1 VIAPVINQHGEE
13 FLMSLTSTASLQS
26 LGVANA
32 EPNTLPKRAALV
44 SFVGSMLEYYD
55 FFIYGTAAAL
65 IFPKVFFANV
75 DAATGTLLAL
85 LSFGIGYIARPVG
98 AIILGHFGDR
108 IGRKTVLLFTLV
120 LMGGSTLAVGLL
132 PDARTIGSAAPI
144 ILTLLRLLQGLSAA
158 GEQSGSNSLTL
169 EHSANTNRAFYTS
182 WTLSGTQA
190 GAILATLVF
199 IPVSGLPEDQLLSW
213 GWRIPFLLSFVVLVV
228 AYTIRRT
235 MPETPVFAAIKD
247 SAEVARFPVLA
258 LFRAYGPDVLRVIVC
273 ALIATVSTLTAVF
286 ALGYATSNFGV
297 AQPTMLWAG
306 VLSNV
311 TALLTQP
318 LWAILAD
325 KIGRKP
331 VFIGGVLGCAVL
343 LFPYFLAITSGNTP
357 LIFAASMILSGTI
370 YAAPNAIW
378 PSFYAE
384 MFEARVRYSGT
395 AIGTQLGFLAAGF
408 TPLVSQSLVGE
419 GPYGWLPVAI
429 FVAACCV
436 VSAMSAATARETHSI
451 DIGDLGKRASASGR
465 G

>member
-1 VIAPVINQHGEE
+1 MTLA
-13 FLMSLTSTASLQS
+13 STAPLEATS
-26 LGVANA
+26 VVEA
-32 EPNTLPKRAALV
+32 ESNKLPKRAALV

-75 DAATGTLLAL
+75 DPSTGTLLAL

-108 IGRKTVLLFTLV
+108 IGRKSVLLFTLV
-120 LMGGSTLAVGLL
+120 VMGGSTLAIGLL
-132 PDARTIGSAAPI
+132 PDARGIGKAAPI

-158 GEQSGSNSLTL
+158 GEQSGANSLTL
-169 EHSANTNRAFYTS
+169 EHSANNSRAFFTS

-199 IPVSGLPEDQLLSW
+199 IPVSILPEDQLLSW
-213 GWRIPFLLSFVVLVV
+213 GWRIPFLLSAVVLVV
-228 AYTIRRT
+228 AYLVRRT
-235 MPETPVFAAIKD
+235 MPETPVFTEIKD
-247 SAEVARFPVLA
+247 RAQVARFPLMP
-258 LFRAYGPDVLRVIVC
+258 LLRDYWTDVLRVIVC
-273 ALIATVSTLTAVF
+273 ALIATVSTMTAVF
-286 ALGYATSNFGV
+286 TLGYATSKFGV
-297 AQPTMLWAG
+297 ARPTMLWAG
-306 VLSNV
+306 VLGNV
-311 TALLTQP
+311 TALITQP
-318 LWAILAD
+318 LWALLAD
-325 KIGRKP
+325 RIGRKP

-343 LFPYFLAITSGNTP
+343 VFPYFMAVTSGNTIA
-357 LIFAASMILSGTI
+357 IFAASIILSGTI

-419 GPYGWLPVAI
+419 GQLGWIPVAI
-429 FVAACCV
+429 FVACCCV
-436 VSAMSAATARETHSI
+436 ISAAAAATARETHAV
-451 DIGDLGKRASASGR
+451 DIADLGKTARPR

>member
-1 VIAPVINQHGEE
+1 
-13 FLMSLTSTASLQS
+13 M
-26 LGVANA
+26 
-32 EPNTLPKRAALV
+32 LPKRAALV

-75 DAATGTLLAL
+75 DPSTGTLLAL

-98 AIILGHFGDR
+98 AVILGHFGDR

-120 LMGGSTLAVGLL
+120 VMGVSTLAIGLL
-132 PDARTIGSAAPI
+132 PDAKTIGNAAPV

-158 GEQSGSNSLTL
+158 GEQSGANSLTL
-169 EHSANTNRAFYTS
+169 EHSANSNRAFFTS

-199 IPVSGLPEDQLLSW
+199 IPVSSMPEDQLLSW
-213 GWRIPFLLSFVVLVV
+213 GWRIPFLLSALVLLV
-228 AYTIRRT
+228 AYLVRRT
-235 MPETPVFAAIKD
+235 MPETPVFEDIKD
-247 SAEVARFPVLA
+247 KAQVARFPVVTL
-258 LFRAYGPDVLRVIVC
+258 LRDYWPDVLRVIVC
-273 ALIATVSTLTAVF
+273 ALIATVSTLVAVF
-286 ALGYATSNFGV
+286 ALGYATSKFGV
-297 AQPTMLWAG
+297 ARSTMLWAG
-306 VLSNV
+306 VLGNV
-311 TALLTQP
+311 VALVAQP
-318 LWAILAD
+318 LWALLAD

-343 LFPYFLAITSGNTP
+343 LFPYFMLVTSGSTP
-357 LIFAASMILSGTI
+357 AIFAAATGLYIVYS
-370 YAAPNAIW
+370 APNAIW

-408 TPLVSQSLVGE
+408 TPLVSASLVGE
-419 GPYGWLPVAI
+419 GPNGWIPVAI
-429 FVAACCV
+429 FVAGCCV
-436 VSAMSAATARETHSI
+436 ASAAAAATARETHTV
-451 DIGDLGKRASASGR
+451 DIADLGKRR

>member
-1 VIAPVINQHGEE
+1 
-13 FLMSLTSTASLQS
+13 MSLTSTASLQPQTIAS
-26 LGVANA
+26 A

-120 LMGGSTLAVGLL
+120 LMGGSTLAIGLL
-132 PDARTIGSAAPI
+132 PDARMIGSAAPI

-169 EHSANTNRAFYTS
+169 EHSANANRAFYTS

-199 IPVSGLPEDQLLSW
+199 IPVSALPEDQLLSW
-213 GWRIPFLLSFVVLVV
+213 GWRIPFLLSFVVLLV
-228 AYTIRRT
+228 AYLVRRT
-235 MPETPVFAAIKD
+235 MPETPVFAAIKEK
-247 SAEVARFPVLA
+247 AQVERFPVLT
-258 LFRAYGPDVLRVIVC
+258 LFRSHGPDVLRVIIC

-286 ALGYATSNFGV
+286 ALGYATSKFGV
-297 AQPTMLWAG
+297 ARPTMLWAG
-306 VLSNV
+306 VLGNV
-311 TALLTQP
+311 TALFTQP

-343 LFPYFLAITSGNTP
+343 LFPYFLAITSGNTA

-370 YAAPNAIW
+370 YTAPNAIW

-408 TPLVSQSLVGE
+408 TPLVSQSLVQE

-429 FVAACCV
+429 FVASCCV
-436 VSAMSAATARETHSI
+436 VSAIAAATARETHTI
-451 DIGDLGKRASASGR
+451 DIADLGKRAFASGR

>member
-1 VIAPVINQHGEE
+1 
-13 FLMSLTSTASLQS
+13 MTLTSTASLPAS
-26 LGVANA
+26 STA
-32 EPNTLPKRAALV
+32 EADQKKLPKRAALV

-75 DAATGTLLAL
+75 DPSTATLLSL

-120 LMGGSTLAVGLL
+120 LMGGSTLAIGLL
-132 PDARTIGSAAPI
+132 PDAKAIGNAAPI

-158 GEQSGSNSLTL
+158 GEQSGANSLTL
-169 EHSANTNRAFYTS
+169 EHSANKNRAFFTS

-199 IPVSGLPEDQLLSW
+199 IPVSAMPEDVLLSW

-228 AYTIRRT
+228 AYVVRRT
-235 MPETPVFAAIKD
+235 MPETPSFEEIKGT
-247 SAEVARFPVLA
+247 AKVARFPIIDL
-258 LFRAYGPDVLRVIVC
+258 LRGYWPDVLRVIAC
-273 ALIATVSTLTAVF
+273 ALIATVSTMTAVF
-286 ALGYATSNFGV
+286 TLGYVTSKFGV
-297 AQPTMLWAG
+297 ARPTMLWAG
-306 VLSNV
+306 VLGNV

-318 LWAILAD
+318 LWALLAD
-325 KIGRKP
+325 RIGRKP

-343 LFPYFLAITSGNTP
+343 LFPYFMLVTSGNTIA
-357 LIFAASMILSGTI
+357 IFAAAMILSGI
-370 YAAPNAIW
+370 VYAAPNAIW

-384 MFEARVRYSGT
+384 MFETRVRYSGT

-408 TPLVSQSLVGE
+408 TPLVSASVVGE
-419 GPYGWLPVAI
+419 GPTGWVPVAI
-429 FVAACCV
+429 FVAGCCV
-436 VSAMSAATARETHSI
+436 ISAAAAATARETHKV
-451 DIGDLGKRASASGR
+451 DIADLGKRR
-465 G
+465 N

>member
-1 VIAPVINQHGEE
+1 
-13 FLMSLTSTASLQS
+13 MSSISTASLH
-26 LGVANA
+26 APTAA
-32 EPNTLPKRAALV
+32 ETTPSKLPKRAALV

-75 DAATGTLLAL
+75 DPATGTLLAL

-98 AIILGHFGDR
+98 AVILGHFGDR

-120 LMGGSTLAVGLL
+120 IMGASTLAIGLL
-132 PDARTIGSAAPI
+132 PDAKTIGNAAPI

-158 GEQSGSNSLTL
+158 GEQSGANSLTL
-169 EHSANTNRAFYTS
+169 EHSANSNRAFFTS

-199 IPVSGLPEDQLLSW
+199 IPVSSMPEDQLLSW
-213 GWRIPFLLSFVVLVV
+213 GWRIPFLLSALVLLV
-228 AYTIRRT
+228 AYLVRRT
-235 MPETPVFAAIKD
+235 MPETPVFEDIKD
-247 SAEVARFPVLA
+247 KAQVARFPVVA
-258 LFRAYGPDVLRVIVC
+258 LLRDYGPDVLRVIVC

-286 ALGYATSNFGV
+286 ALGYATSKFGV
-297 AQPTMLWAG
+297 ARPTMLWAG
-306 VLSNV
+306 VLGNV
-311 TALLTQP
+311 TALFAQP
-318 LWAILAD
+318 LWALLAD

-343 LFPYFLAITSGNTP
+343 LFPYFMLVTSGSTP
-357 LIFAASMILSGTI
+357 AIFAAAIGLYII
-370 YAAPNAIW
+370 YSAPNAIW

-408 TPLVSQSLVGE
+408 TPLVSASLVGD
-419 GPYGWLPVAI
+419 GPNGWIPVAI
-429 FVAACCV
+429 FVAGCCV
-436 VSAMSAATARETHSI
+436 ASALAAMTARETHKV
-451 DIGDLGKRASASGR
+451 DIADLGKRRA
-465 G
+465 

>member
-1 VIAPVINQHGEE
+1 MSVTSIASSPALAG
-13 FLMSLTSTASLQS
+13 SADRDK
-26 LGVANA
+26 
-32 EPNTLPKRAALV
+32 LPRRAALV

-75 DAATGTLLAL
+75 DPGTATLLAL

-98 AIILGHFGDR
+98 AVILGHFGDR
-108 IGRKTVLLFTLV
+108 IGRKTVLVFTLV
-120 LMGGSTLAVGLL
+120 LMGGSTLAIGLL
-132 PDARTIGSAAPI
+132 PDAKTIGSAAPI

-169 EHSANTNRAFYTS
+169 EHSGNGNRAFFTS

-199 IPVSGLPEDQLLSW
+199 IPVSALPEDALLSW

-228 AYTIRRT
+228 AYLVRRT
-235 MPETPVFAAIKD
+235 MPETPAFSEIKEKQ
-247 SAEVARFPVLA
+247 AVARFPVLA
-258 LFRAYGPDVLRVIVC
+258 LLRDYWQDVARVIAC
-273 ALIATVSTLTAVF
+273 ALIATVSTMTAVF
-286 ALGYATSNFGV
+286 ALGYATSKFGV
-297 AQPTMLWAG
+297 ARPTMLWAA
-306 VLSNV
+306 VLGNA

-318 LWAILAD
+318 FWAILAD
-325 KIGRKP
+325 RIGRKP

-343 LFPYFLAITSGNTP
+343 VFPYFVALTTGNTV
-357 LIFAASMILSGTI
+357 LIFAAAMILSGVI

-384 MFEARVRYSGT
+384 MFETRVRYSGT
-395 AIGTQLGFLAAGF
+395 AIGTQLGFLVAGF

-419 GPYGWLPVAI
+419 SLYGWVPVAI
-429 FVAACCV
+429 FIAVCCAI
-436 VSAMSAATARETHSI
+436 SAGAAATARETHRVDI
-451 DIGDLGKRASASGR
+451 DDLGKRATAGR